1 MDIIEEF
8 RSYLQVERNY
18 SIHTVENYICD
29 VIRFIDEIKQNDI
42 KKDNP
47 DDNLKLLVS
56 MEVSD
61 SLTVALRHHIAKA
74 RHVTSGKQLSPQT
87 VIRRISS
94 LRGFFKFC
102 VREHYLKA
110 DPTNGI
116 RGPKRTRSLP
126 VTLTSDDVETLLK
139 SVDSDSIADYR
150 DSAILETLYSTGM
163 RVSELVSLNID
174 DINLDADSLRVT
186 GKGRSQRIVFL
197 GKYAKTALDKYLKH
211 ARNEIIESTKR
222 ELKNNEIETALFL
235 NLRNSGRLGQRSI
248 QRMIKNRSLE
258 AGLLSSP
265 TPHTLR
271 HSFATHLLDNGADLR
286 TIQELLGHRRLST
299 TEIYTHV
306 STARLKE
313 VYEKAHPKASKQ
325 SNTD

>member
-8 RSYLQVERNY
+8 RSHLKVERNY
-18 SIHTVENYICD
+18 SMHTVENYIRD
-29 VIRFIDEIKQNDI
+29 VVRFMDEIKRSDTRE
-42 KKDNP
+42 DNAI
-47 DDNLKLLVS
+47 DNIKLLVS
-56 MEVSD
+56 LEESGRL
-61 SLTVALRHHIAKA
+61 SSALRHHIAKA
-74 RHVTSGKQLSPQT
+74 RNSKSGKTLSAQT
-87 VIRRISS
+87 IIRRISS

-102 VREHYLKA
+102 VREHYLRS
-110 DPTNGI
+110 DPTHGI

-139 SVDSDSIADYR
+139 SITGDSMSDYR

-174 DINLDADSLRVT
+174 DINQDADSLRVT

-197 GKYAKTALDKYLKH
+197 GKYAKSAIDYYLKD

-222 ELKNNEIETALFL
+222 NLEDEEIERALFL
-235 NLRNSGRLGQRSI
+235 NLRNGGRLGQRSI
-248 QRMIKNRSLE
+248 QRMIKDRSLD
-258 AGLLSSP
+258 AGLLISP

-271 HSFATHLLDNGADLR
+271 HSFATHLLNNGADLR

-313 VYEKAHPKASKQ
+313 VYEKAHPKASKK
-325 SNTD
+325 SD